1 MILLPGRIRPNLM
14 TQTFQYEAL
23 DGAGRLLTGRLDANH
38 PREAQRALEGQGLTL
53 VELSPARPEALKGG
67 GFLSR
72 RGVTPQ
78 DRILALKQLALLL
91 KAGVPLVQGIGTLRT
106 QASHPILTKAFGDME
121 KRLRTG
127 DTFTNALAAA
137 LPELPSYVN
146 QLAASGEAIGHLGQ
160 ALDDAA
166 AQMAYDRQVRQDIR
180 NALTYPAILI
190 LSGITAVLF
199 IFIVVV
205 PRFSAMLANA
215 KRPLPWVSAVV
226 LKTGMVLA
234 THKLL
239 IFAIAAAA
247 AWGVR
252 SVFTDAKRMSR
263 FREFL
268 AGLPLLGVWLRDAEV
283 ARWASMLGTM
293 LANGVDLIKAL
304 QLAREALTLESL
316 RDRLEQATKLVRSG
330 HSLSSAIGAQQAFSS
345 TALSLIQVGED
356 SGELPTM
363 LRSLATLYE
372 DTARQRM
379 KQFLLMLEPI
389 AILLIGVVVGGIVAA
404 IMLAITSVNQ
414 VAL

>member
-1 MILLPGRIRPNLM
+1 MP
-14 TQTFQYEAL
+14 QTFQYEAL
-23 DGAGRLLTGRLDANH
+23 DGAGRLLTGQVEANH

-53 VELSPARPEALKGG
+53 VELAAVRSEALKGG
-67 GFLSR
+67 GLLSR
-72 RGVTPQ
+72 RGVTAQ

-91 KAGVPLVQGIGTLRT
+91 KAGVPLVQGIGTLKN
-106 QASHPILTKAFGDME
+106 QATHPLLATAFGEME

-127 DTFTNALAAA
+127 DTFTNALSAA

-190 LSGITAVLF
+190 VSGLTAVLF

-205 PRFSAMLANA
+205 PRFSTMLANA
-215 KRPLPWVSAVV
+215 KKPLPWVSSVV
-226 LKTGMVLA
+226 LKTGMVLSNN
-234 THKLL
+234 KLL
-239 IFAIAAAA
+239 IFIAA
-247 AWGVR
+247 GVAVWAVR
-252 SVFTDAKRMSR
+252 AVFTDAKRMSR

-293 LANGVDLIKAL
+293 LSNGVDLIKAL
-304 QLAREALTLESL
+304 QLSSDSVTLESL
-316 RDRLEQATKLVRSG
+316 RDRLEQATKMVRTG
-330 HSLSSAIGAQQAFSS
+330 HSLSNALGAQQAFSS
-345 TALSLIQVGED
+345 TALSLIQVGEE
-356 SGELPTM
+356 SGELATM

>member
-1 MILLPGRIRPNLM
+1 ML
-14 TQTFQYEAL
+14 QTFQYEAL
-23 DGAGRLLTGRLDANH
+23 DGSGRLLTGRVDANH

-53 VELSPARPEALKGG
+53 VELAVVRSEALKAGG
-67 GFLSR
+67 LFSR
-72 RGVTPQ
+72 RGVTAQ

-91 KAGVPLVQGIGTLRT
+91 KAGVPLVQGIGTIKN
-106 QASHPILTKAFGDME
+106 QATHPLLATAFGEME

-127 DTFTNALAAA
+127 DTFTNALSAA

-160 ALDDAA
+160 ALEDAA

-190 LSGITAVLF
+190 VSGITAVLF

-205 PRFSAMLANA
+205 PRFSTMLANA
-215 KRPLPWVSAVV
+215 KKPLPWVSSVV
-226 LKTGMVLA
+226 LKTGMVLSNN
-234 THKLL
+234 KLL
-239 IFAIAAAA
+239 IFVAAAA
-247 AWGVR
+247 LAWGVR
-252 SVFTDAKRMSR
+252 VVFTDAKRMSR

-293 LANGVDLIKAL
+293 LSNGVDLIKAL
-304 QLAREALTLESL
+304 QLSSDSVTLESL
-316 RDRLEQATKLVRSG
+316 RDRLEQATKMVRTG
-330 HSLSSAIGAQQAFSS
+330 HSLSNALGAQQAFSS
-345 TALSLIQVGED
+345 TALSLIQVGEE
-356 SGELPTM
+356 SGELATM

>member
-1 MILLPGRIRPNLM
+1 MP
-14 TQTFQYEAL
+14 QTFQYEAL
-23 DGAGRLLTGRLDANH
+23 DAAGRLLTGRVDANH
-38 PREAQRALEGQGLTL
+38 PREAQRTLEGQGLTL
-53 VELSPARPEALKGG
+53 VELAPARTEATAGSA
-67 GFLSR
+67 FLRR
-72 RGVTPQ
+72 RGVTDQ
-78 DRILALKQLALLL
+78 DRILALKQLSLLL
-91 KAGVPLVQGIGTLRT
+91 KAGVPLVQGIGTLKG
-106 QASHPILTKAFGDME
+106 QATHPLLSTAFGEME

-127 DTFTNALAAA
+127 DTFTNALSTA
-137 LPELPSYVN
+137 LPLLPPYVY

-160 ALDDAA
+160 ALEDAA
-166 AQMAYDRQVRQDIR
+166 TQMAYDRQVRQDIR

-190 LSGITAVLF
+190 ISGITAVLF

-205 PRFSAMLANA
+205 PRFSTMLASA
-215 KRPLPWVSAVV
+215 KKPLPWVSAVV

-239 IFAIAAAA
+239 IFIAVAALVWAARAIFIDPARRA
-247 AWGVR
+247 
-252 SVFTDAKRMSR
+252 R

-268 AGLPLLGVWLRDAEV
+268 ASLPLLGVWLKDAEV
-283 ARWASMLGTM
+283 ARWASMSGTM
-293 LANGVDLIKAL
+293 LSNGVDLIKAL
-304 QLAREALTLESL
+304 QLARDAVTLESL
-316 RDRLEQATKLVRSG
+316 RDRLEQATKMVRTG
-330 HSLSSAIGAQQAFSS
+330 HSLSSAMGAQQAFSP
-345 TALSLIQVGED
+345 TALSLIQVGEE
-356 SGELPTM
+356 SGELPMM